1 MAVALLLRPKG
12 VPTRNRSRCS
22 ELAGAWCA
30 NSEAL
35 KATFFKVHDGGSRRR
50 NGWNWHLPTT
60 SDWPQCHGHDGSK
73 VFDEAIC
80 HSLRIRPLTAAIRP
94 FFAQVAFGGWSQ
106 LSKRSAK
113 AVSVRPGQPHRAKHH
128 NHPHLRASLARI
140 VLLEE
145 GVRGG
150 LLKGVLHGFAY

>member
-1 MAVALLLRPKG
+1 MFPPVTGLAVPNWQELGAQTVRLSKQPFSKCTTVDPDDGMAGTGIFLP
-12 VPTRNRSRCS
+12 
-22 ELAGAWCA
+22 
-30 NSEAL
+30 
-35 KATFFKVHDGGSRRR
+35 
-50 NGWNWHLPTT
+50 LPT
-60 SDWPQCHGHDGSK
+60 GHSPHRCFEK
-73 VFDEAIC
+73 TC
-80 HSLRIRPLTAAIRP
+80 LIRPLTAAIRP